1 MGWSSARLLQHSNT
15 PPLQPRIP
23 WKAVRHQVGLRLE
36 AAAGG
41 GPRLAKGTRHGV
53 TNPDAVMVAMVGADF
68 SDIARLM
75 DTISNLFGVGT
86 FDKRYIDAALLVSL
100 LSVWVLVGLFFYLNR
115 YTKRNYFTVWTAA
128 WLFYALWLTL
138 SITQKN
144 VDSEA
149 VGGIAFV
156 LKQCCVGISAVF
168 LLWGSLQFLGLP
180 VRQTLFGLFMAFLIT
195 WTSVSPTLTNGDK
208 LVAQLPVFI
217 LMGLGSIFAAV
228 CFYRLRKK
236 MPFVGAGMLSLGFFF
251 WGVYLGTYPFSTEYE
266 NLYNA
271 GFFVAAVLQL
281 FIAVS
286 MIVLVLEEVRYKN
299 EQILQQIATIQNEKE
314 VLQTQVVSS
323 EEKCRTLFDQVRLT
337 EGLQKAYDELR
348 LTQQSVMQLERL
360 RALGQMASGMAHDIN
375 NALSPIVAY
384 SDILLTTLKDIP
396 DKSKKHIEYIRKS
409 GEDIAHIVARMREF
423 YRRRHG
429 EEDLSP
435 VNLNRVIEEVIELT
449 RPRWRDMSQN
459 AGIQVN
465 VVSNFDKLIPAFPS
479 DESEL
484 REALTNLLFNA
495 LDAMPK
501 GGEIKLTTR
510 GVMVKGGP
518 RGEMKYSHV
527 IMEVTDTG
535 MGMDDKTRQ
544 RCLEPFFSTKTQR
557 GGSGLGLAMVYGMV
571 ERHEGTI
578 EIESEVGKGTT
589 FRLVFPVRGCVRR
602 RNGRSDTNAFAR
614 PLRILCIDDEP
625 LIRELL
631 NDSLILFKHQVTTA
645 DGGQRGVE
653 AFRKAATDG
662 EPFEV
667 VITDLGMPEMDGRQ
681 VANLIKAES
690 PGTPV
695 IMLTG
700 WGTMMKEEGD
710 VPAQVDGVLSK
721 PPRVK
726 ELGDML
732 ARVVAQQT
740 SRKKDSGAIVRT
752 E

>member
-1 MGWSSARLLQHSNT
+1 
-15 PPLQPRIP
+15 
-23 WKAVRHQVGLRLE
+23 
-36 AAAGG
+36 
-41 GPRLAKGTRHGV
+41 
-53 TNPDAVMVAMVGADF
+53 MVAMVGAGH
-68 SDIARLM
+68 STLPWLM
-75 DTISNLFGVGT
+75 ESTFLNLFSGVQ
-86 FDKRYIDAALLVSL
+86 FDQQYVRAALMVSL

-115 YTKRNYFTVWTAA
+115 YTKRNYFTTWTAA

-138 SITQKN
+138 STMPSA
-144 VDSEA
+144 DSL
-149 VGGIAFV
+149 GTLAFFA
-156 LKQCCVGISAVF
+156 KQCCVGISAVF

-195 WTSVSPTLTNGDK
+195 WTYVSPSLTHGSK
-208 LVAQLPVFI
+208 LIAQMPIFI
-217 LMGLGSIFAAV
+217 LMGLGSIFAGV

-236 MPFVGAGMLSLGFFF
+236 MPFVGAGMLSLGFFL
-251 WGVYLGTYPFSTEYE
+251 WGLYLGTYPFTQKDGYE
-266 NLYNA
+266 GLSNA

-299 EQILQQIATIQNEKE
+299 EQILKQISAIQSEKE
-314 VLQTQVVSS
+314 ALQVQVISS

-435 VNLNRVIEEVIELT
+435 VNLNRVIEEVVELT

-465 VVSNFDKLIPAFPS
+465 VVSDFDKLIPAFPS

-495 LDAMPK
+495 LDAMPE
-501 GGEIKLTTR
+501 GGEIKFTTR
-510 GVMVKGGP
+510 GVTVKGGP
-518 RGEMKYSHV
+518 RGELKHSHV
-527 IMEVTDTG
+527 IMEVSDNG
-535 MGMDDKTRQ
+535 GGMDEKTRQ
-544 RCLEPFFSTKTQR
+544 RCLEPFFSTKSQR

-631 NDSLILFKHQVTTA
+631 SDSLVLFKHQVTTA

-653 AFRKAATDG
+653 MFRQAAG
-662 EPFEV
+662 GSEPFEV

-681 VANLIKAES
+681 VASLIKAQS

-732 ARVVAQQT
+732 ARVVAQQGI
-740 SRKKDSGAIVRT
+740 RKKDSGAIVRT